1 MKKTG
6 VRPTEEERKILLDL
20 VDKAMKAPVI
30 MIAGECVA
38 STEWAIAE
46 HRCHKMALAHGLPEI
61 VGLYGLDEDGE
72 FVLLE

>member
-6 VRPTEEERKILLDL
+6 VRPTEEEKKILLDL
-20 VDKAMKAPVI
+20 VGEAMKAPVI
-30 MIAGECVA
+30 TIAGVCVSSNA
-38 STEWAIAE
+38 WAIAE
-46 HRCHKMALAHGLPEI
+46 HKCHQLALAHGLPEI